1 MFLLGRPSAELVR
14 HFIEQQRPLPFTYS
28 EVGATRTSPPAGY
41 RVDHNRIQLGSGEQ
55 GYARAVEALK
65 RWQQFDLGWVRIA
78 SPEIPVEQDA
88 VVAVEIKAFGL
99 WSLTCA
105 RIVYVINN
113 PGDAKARFGFA
124 YGTLP
129 GHVEQ
134 GEERFLVEWKAD
146 DSVWYD
152 IYAFSRPRL
161 VMAKLGLPFC
171 RMLQKR
177 FAGDSMAAMRLKI
190 RVD

>member
-1 MFLLGRPSAELVR
+1 MFLLQRPSAELVR
-14 HFIEQQRPLPFTYS
+14 DFIEQQRPLNFTYS
-28 EVGATRTSPPAGY
+28 EVGATRATPPTNY
-41 RVDHNRIQLGSGEQ
+41 RVDHNRIQLGSGEHT
-55 GYARAVEALK
+55 YSRAAAAVK

-78 SPEIPVEQDA
+78 SPEIPVEEDA

-99 WSLTCA
+99 WSLNSA
-105 RIVYVINN
+105 RVVYLIENA
-113 PGDAKARFGFA
+113 GDAKARFGFA

-152 IYAFSRPRL
+152 IYAFSRPRH
-161 VMAKLGLPFC
+161 VMARLGLPFC

-177 FAGDSMAAMRLKI
+177 FARDSMAAMKHAVR
-190 RVD
+190 

>member
-1 MFLLGRPSAELVR
+1 MFLLQRPSAELV
-14 HFIEQQRPLPFTYS
+14 HSFIEQQRRLPFTYS
-28 EVGATRTSPPAGY
+28 EVGATRARPPATY

-55 GYARAVEALK
+55 TYSRAVAALK

-78 SPEIPVEQDA
+78 TPEIPVEEDA
-88 VVAVEIKAFGL
+88 VVAVEIKALGL
-99 WSLTCA
+99 WSLNSA
-105 RIVYVINN
+105 KVVYVIDH
-113 PGDAKARFGFA
+113 PGDAKVRFGFA

-134 GEERFLVEWKAD
+134 GEERFLVDWKAD

-152 IYAFSRPRL
+152 IYAFSRPRH
-161 VMAKLGLPFC
+161 VMARLGLPFC

-177 FAGDSMAAMRLKI
+177 FARESMAAMETAVR
-190 RVD
+190 

>member
-1 MFLLGRPSAELVR
+1 MFLLQRPSAELVR
-14 HFIEQQRPLPFTYS
+14 SFIEQQRRLPFTYS
-28 EVGATRTSPPAGY
+28 EVGATRGSPPAAY

-55 GYARAVEALK
+55 TYSRAVAALK

-78 SPEIPVEQDA
+78 TPEIPVEEDA
-88 VVAVEIKAFGL
+88 VVAVEIKALGL
-99 WSLTCA
+99 WSLNSA
-105 RIVYVINN
+105 KVVYVIDH
-113 PGDAKARFGFA
+113 PGDAKVRFGFA

-134 GEERFLVEWKAD
+134 GEERFLVDWKAD

-152 IYAFSRPRL
+152 IYAFSRPRH
-161 VMAKLGLPFC
+161 VMARLGLPFC

-177 FAGDSMAAMRLKI
+177 FARESMAAMETAVR
-190 RVD
+190 

>member
-1 MFLLGRPSAELVR
+1 MFLLQRPSAELVR
-14 HFIEQQRPLPFTYS
+14 NFIEQQRPLPFTYS
-28 EVGATRTSPPAGY
+28 EVGATRASPPATY
-41 RVDHNRIQLGSGEQ
+41 LVDHNRIQLGSGEQ
-55 GYARAVEALK
+55 TYSRAVAALK

-78 SPEIPVEQDA
+78 SPEIPVEENA
-88 VVAVEIKAFGL
+88 VLAVEIKSFGV
-99 WSLTCA
+99 WSLNSA
-105 RIVYVINN
+105 RVVYVIDN

-152 IYAFSRPRL
+152 IYAFSRPRH
-161 VMAKLGLPFC
+161 VMARLGLPFC

-177 FAGDSMAAMRLKI
+177 FARDSMAAMGTAVR
-190 RVD
+190 